1 MTPAANRLLKR
12 QLFSTTSEPDSPIL
26 QVNHVIRQFSNASPA
41 VCSVSLQLNRG
52 ELLGLLGPSGCGKT
66 TLLRLIA
73 GFERPQSGSI
83 YLSGQP
89 IAGPQWLAPEKRGI
103 GMVFQ
108 DYALFPHLTVAKN
121 VAFGL
126 SARHRSREGRQAKRR
141 RVAEVL
147 ALVGLQ
153 GLEDRHPHQLS
164 GGQQQRVSLA
174 RALAPHPPIVLLDEP
189 LSNLDAKVRLQ
200 LRQDLR
206 DIFKAAGV
214 SGIFVTHDQEEALSV
229 CDRVAV
235 MHDGKLVQ
243 VGMPQ
248 DLYNFPASRF
258 VAEFVTQAN
267 FLPAQYHPQ
276 LGWVTELGSFP
287 SPQIISSANQ
297 EISGAS
303 KVGDSPTDTEIM
315 IRQDGIAITADSASD
330 IVVRDRQFLGREN
343 RYCLSLPSG
352 RSVVA
357 RLPAD
362 RQFLVGERV
371 KVTVA
376 QEATSL
382 FAAPAMALADTST
395 VKECYSP

>member
-1 MTPAANRLLKR
+1 MSSAANASPKC
-12 QLFSTTSEPDSPIL
+12 QPFSSAPESAAASVPIL
-26 QVNHVIRQFSNASPA
+26 RVENLRRQFSNATPA
-41 VCSVSLQLNRG
+41 VCSVSLQLNKG

-73 GFERPQSGSI
+73 GFERPQGGSI

-89 IAGPQWLAPEKRGI
+89 VAGPQWLPPEKRGI

-126 SARHRSREGRQAKRR
+126 SAGQRRIQTPAQNRRR

-153 GLEDRHPHQLS
+153 GLEDRYPHQLS

-206 DIFKAAGV
+206 DIFKAADV

-235 MHDGKLVQ
+235 MHDGRLVQ
-243 VGMPQ
+243 VGTPQ
-248 DLYNFPASRF
+248 ELYNMPTSRF

-267 FLPAQYHPQ
+267 FIPAQHHAQ
-276 LGWVTELGSFP
+276 LGWVTELGSFASLHGLGDGAQADAP
-287 SPQIISSANQ
+287 SDHAD
-297 EISGAS
+297 
-303 KVGDSPTDTEIM
+303 VM
-315 IRQDGIAITADSASD
+315 IRQDGITLVSDSTAD
-330 IVVRDRQFLGREN
+330 IVVRDRQFLGRED
-343 RYCLSLPSG
+343 RYCLRLPSG
-352 RSVVA
+352 REIVA
-357 RLPAD
+357 RLASD
-362 RQFLVGERV
+362 YQFPIGERV
-371 KVTVA
+371 RVKVA
-376 QEATSL
+376 DDAISL
-382 FAAPAMALADTST
+382 FP
-395 VKECYSP
+395 

>member
-1 MTPAANRLLKR
+1 MTPAADRLLKR
-12 QLFSTTSEPDSPIL
+12 QPLSTSAELKSPIL
-26 QVNHVIRQFSNASPA
+26 QVSDITRQFSDTVSA
-41 VCSVSLQLNRG
+41 VCAVSLTLNKG

-83 YLSGQP
+83 HLSGQP
-89 IAGPQWLAPEKRGI
+89 VAGERWLAPEKRGI

-121 VAFGL
+121 IAFGL
-126 SARHRSREGRQAKRR
+126 STRRQRR
-141 RVAEVL
+141 QDKQRRIAEVL
-147 ALVGLQ
+147 ALVGLE
-153 GLEDRHPHQLS
+153 GLENRFPHQLS

-189 LSNLDAKVRLQ
+189 LSNLDARVRLQ

-235 MHDGKLVQ
+235 MHSGRLVQ
-243 VGMPQ
+243 VGSPQ

-267 FLPAQYHPQ
+267 FLPARRYPQ
-276 LGWVTELGSFP
+276 LGWVTELGAFA
-287 SPQIISSANQ
+287 SPRIINDQDAAMPLA
-297 EISGAS
+297 G
-303 KVGDSPTDTEIM
+303 GGDTEVM
-315 IRQDGIAITADSASD
+315 IRQDGISLRADSAAD
-330 IVVRDRQFLGREN
+330 IVVRDCQFLGREN
-343 RYCLSLPSG
+343 RYRLQLPSG
-352 RSVVA
+352 REVVA
-357 RLPAD
+357 RLPAEQ
-362 RQFLVGERV
+362 QFLAGDRV
-371 KVTVA
+371 KVAIAEDAV
-376 QEATSL
+376 SL
-382 FAAPAMALADTST
+382 FSSAATA
-395 VKECYSP
+395 Y

>member
-1 MTPAANRLLKR
+1 MTSAEDRHLKR
-12 QLFSTTSEPDSPIL
+12 QPFSNFPESEIPVL
-26 QVNHVIRQFSNASPA
+26 QVSQVTRQYANAAPA

-89 IAGPQWLAPEKRGI
+89 VAGPEWLAPEKRGI

-126 SARHRSREGRQAKRR
+126 LSGRRFQRGKRR

-147 ALVGLQ
+147 ELVGLQ
-153 GLEDRHPHQLS
+153 GLEARYPHQLS

-174 RALAPHPPIVLLDEP
+174 RALAPYPPIVLLDEP

-206 DIFKAAGV
+206 DIFKAAAV

-235 MHDGKLVQ
+235 MHHGRLVQ
-243 VGMPQ
+243 VGTPQ
-248 DLYNFPASRF
+248 EIYNRPASRF

-267 FLPAQYHPQ
+267 FLPARHHPQ

-287 SPQIISSANQ
+287 SPQVLSEPGEAHVNVKHD
-297 EISGAS
+297 AL
-303 KVGDSPTDTEIM
+303 DAEIM
-315 IRQDGIAITADSASD
+315 IRQDGISLLPAIDAD
-330 IVVRDRQFLGREN
+330 ILIRDRQFLGREN
-343 RYCLSLPSG
+343 RYRLRLPSG
-352 RSVVA
+352 REVVA
-357 RLPAD
+357 RLSANQ
-362 RQFLVGERV
+362 QFSTGDRV
-371 KVTVA
+371 KVAVA
-376 QEATSL
+376 EDAVSLCASTTALPPATSPRAL
-382 FAAPAMALADTST
+382 SKNVTAP
-395 VKECYSP
+395 E